1 MRSVGQSGDHMKT
14 HEVFG
19 IQPNISEHSYID
31 RGSLDK
37 TFRKLIER
45 QQTHIAIRG
54 ASKSGKSW
62 LRQRVLTDP
71 IIVQCRLSYTT
82 ADIYRDVL
90 ARLNIAVELEATS
103 KSSSGGKVGGGAEG
117 GFKFIAKASVQG
129 EMTHGTETATKEK
142 VVGRDVDDLEFVA
155 QCLRES
161 GRTLVIEDFHYL
173 SVNEQRKFA
182 FDLKTLWDY
191 KTFVVVVGVWISEN
205 MLITLNPDL
214 ADRIEELSVTWQNNE
229 LKDVFKK
236 GCGELGLRTTEA
248 LADNLAEISY
258 ESVGLLQK
266 LALRLIDD
274 ELDITERTPDGTIIE
289 ISNLEKLKDAA
300 MHVADQL
307 NQLYQAFAKRVCDGI
322 RKRAN
327 STGIYAHA
335 MKAIM
340 AANDAVLV
348 EGMTAKQIYDAA
360 NAAEPRIHLGNLKTV
375 LARFPDLQVDSEGRG
390 LILAYTEQREI
401 ISVVD
406 KQLLLYRRFA
416 TVKWP
421 WEELIAEV
429 SQGELAFTD

>member
-1 MRSVGQSGDHMKT
+1 
-14 HEVFG
+14 
-19 IQPNISEHSYID
+19 
-31 RGSLDK
+31 
-37 TFRKLIER
+37 
-45 QQTHIAIRG
+45 
-54 ASKSGKSW
+54 
-62 LRQRVLTDP
+62 
-71 IIVQCRLSYTT
+71 
-82 ADIYRDVL
+82 
-90 ARLNIAVELEATS
+90 
-103 KSSSGGKVGGGAEG
+103 
-117 GFKFIAKASVQG
+117 
-129 EMTHGTETATKEK
+129 
-142 VVGRDVDDLEFVA
+142 
-155 QCLRES
+155 
-161 GRTLVIEDFHYL
+161 
-173 SVNEQRKFA
+173 
-182 FDLKTLWDY
+182 
-191 KTFVVVVGVWISEN
+191 
-205 MLITLNPDL
+205 LNPDL
-214 ADRIEELSVTWQNNE
+214 ADRIEELSVTWQNHE

-274 ELDITERTPDGTIIE
+274 ELDISENPPEGTIIE
-289 ISNLEKLKDAA
+289 VSSLEKLKDAA

-322 RKRAN
+322 RKRSN

-340 AANDAVLV
+340 AAEDAILV
-348 EGMTAKQIYDAA
+348 EGMTAKQIYDVA

-429 SQGELAFTD
+429 SQGELAFTDSPTA